1 LIPIEAAQI
10 KAGISESVIGLDADV
25 TGEDAPDAIAGR
37 FVFLWDGATKNMSRN
52 LVSSSPAQV

>member
-37 FVFLWDGATKNMSRN
+37 FVFLWDGATKTCH
-52 LVSSSPAQV
+52 AI